1 MLEWTGWWVTGWV
14 IPLRLLWLL
23 EHLLCYQSSLICFSH
38 SSQVGEPSKMV
49 LLEAM
54 LATIQR
60 DQVIMVIICLV
71 IMVSIIRMPQN
82 KFSYCATMWHKSTRG
97 VRESYLSKG
106 MRSKEICNN
115 AALFCQNVQR
125 WHSCREDL
133 KHTLEFFLKTK
144 MSKDKSLFF
153 IS

>member
-1 MLEWTGWWVTGWV
+1 MLEGTGWV

-23 EHLLCYQSSLICFSH
+23 EHLLCYQSSLICF
-38 SSQVGEPSKMV
+38 SQVGEPSKMV

-71 IMVSIIRMPQN
+71 IMVSIIWCHKTNSHIARPCDIRVQEEYVSRTFLKGCYQK
-82 KFSYCATMWHKSTRG
+82 KFITMQHF
-97 VRESYLSKG
+97 
-106 MRSKEICNN
+106 
-115 AALFCQNVQR
+115 FCQNVQR

-133 KHTLEFFLKTK
+133 KHTLEFFLEARK
-144 MSKDKSLFF
+144 SKDKSLFF
-153 IS
+153 TS